1 MEQDI
6 IRFFTD
12 SQFLGISL
20 ANWILAVFASTMSF
34 ILVRGVIGFVLR
46 KMRSRPDSPSTH
58 MRYIVVQVLSGTSNT
73 LLLLA
78 SILIGVGML
87 DLPERWL
94 GRVSSLWFVV
104 AALQVGLW
112 ANRAIALAL
121 QRYFVRHNA
130 GGTYQGSALATLSL
144 WGAKVLLW
152 ATVVMAMLSNVGVN
166 ITAFVASLGVGGIAV
181 ALAVQN
187 ILGDVF
193 ASLSIAVDKPF
204 EVGDFIVVGALS
216 GTVEHVGLKTTRIRS
231 LGGEQI
237 VMANADM
244 INNTIQNYKRLQ
256 ERRIVFEFRLTYDC
270 SVDQI
275 REVPKKVETI
285 INAQKLARFDRSHF
299 RGFGETSLEFET
311 VFIVLDPATTFIWMC
326 SRRSIWTSW
335 KPSPNWMCVSR
346 SRPARCMWR
355 PCHRSRRRVRLHWRQ
370 PTRVPERYSDA
381 IRQES
386 AMRWSGRP
394 WEPGRARSWRRRG
407 ASARRAFPSRE
418 HG

>member
-1 MEQDI
+1 MEHDI
-6 IRFFTD
+6 ILFFTD

-20 ANWILAVFASTMSF
+20 ANWILAIVASTLSF
-34 ILVRGVIGFVLR
+34 VLVRGAIGFVMR
-46 KMRSRPDSPSTH
+46 KIRTRSSAPNAHVS
-58 MRYIVVQVLSGTSNT
+58 YIAVEVLSGTSNT

-78 SILIGVGML
+78 SLLIGVGML

-121 QRYFVRHNA
+121 YRYFARHS
-130 GGTYQGSALATLSL
+130 TTSTFQGSALATLSL

-152 ATVVMAMLSNVGVN
+152 ATVLMAMLSNVGVN

-244 INNTIQNYKRLQ
+244 IGSTIQNYKRLE
-256 ERRIVFEFRLTYDC
+256 ERRIVFDFRLTYDC
-270 SVDQI
+270 SADQV
-275 REVPKKVETI
+275 REVPKKVEEI
-285 INAQKLARFDRSHF
+285 IRSQKNARFDRSHF
-299 RGFGETSLEFET
+299 RSFGETSLEFET
-311 VFIVLDPATTFIWMC
+311 VYIVLDPSYNVYMDVQQAINLDIMEAFADMD
-326 SRRSIWTSW
+326 
-335 KPSPNWMCVSR
+335 
-346 SRPARCMWR
+346 
-355 PCHRSRRRVRLHWRQ
+355 VRF
-370 PTRVPERYSDA
+370 
-381 IRQES
+381 
-386 AMRWSGRP
+386 
-394 WEPGRARSWRRRG
+394 
-407 ASARRAFPSRE
+407 AFPSRTVYVASLPPSRASQRTALE
-418 HG
+418 AQDAHA

>member
-20 ANWILAVFASTMSF
+20 ANWILAIVASTLSF

-46 KMRSRPDSPSTH
+46 KMRSRADAPTTH

-87 DLPERWL
+87 DLPDRWL

-121 QRYFVRHNA
+121 QRYFIRHNA
-130 GGTYQGSALATLSL
+130 NGTFQGSALATLSL

-275 REVPKKVETI
+275 REVPKKVEAI
-285 INAQKLARFDRSHF
+285 INAQELARFDRSHF

-311 VFIVLDPATTFIWMC
+311 VFIVLDPSYNVYMDVQQAINLKIMEAF
-326 SRRSIWTSW
+326 
-335 KPSPNWMCVSR
+335 
-346 SRPARCMWR
+346 AELD
-355 PCHRSRRRVRLHWRQ
+355 VRF
-370 PTRVPERYSDA
+370 
-381 IRQES
+381 
-386 AMRWSGRP
+386 
-394 WEPGRARSWRRRG
+394 
-407 ASARRAFPSRE
+407 AFPSRTVYVASLPPVKTSRPTALE
-418 HG
+418 AADAST

>member
-270 SVDQI
+270 SVDQ
-275 REVPKKVETI
+275 
-285 INAQKLARFDRSHF
+285 RS
-299 RGFGETSLEFET
+299 EE
-311 VFIVLDPATTFIWMC
+311 
-326 SRRSIWTSW
+326 RR
-335 KPSPNWMCVSR
+335 
-346 SRPARCMWR
+346 
-355 PCHRSRRRVRLHWRQ
+355 
-370 PTRVPERYSDA
+370 
-381 IRQES
+381 
-386 AMRWSGRP
+386 
-394 WEPGRARSWRRRG
+394 
-407 ASARRAFPSRE
+407 
-418 HG
+418 